1 MNKKTILKF
10 NSIASVR
17 PSPWLALAILAIGA
31 FGNSL
36 HGQTVWLNE
45 TFTNISNGTAPNTT
59 NSPQLISAGITYS
72 VTNNKLRAY
81 KPGNTNPILS
91 VVTNA
96 TNSIITTNYSYMAY
110 VGASSDSRIAY
121 KLSTATGNTN
131 DRSAGYLSYK
141 IIPNVGL
148 TNVYSNNV
156 PEVSY
161 LDLGLGSTGTSIAA
175 GISSTNFFLY
185 GRHYY
190 SYSNGAN
197 LASMKFYS
205 PKAGLTGSQQ
215 AASTN
220 VSLTNSVEN
229 TIKIWY
235 NKGTNLLTYISPATG
250 LSVNL
255 STNAWVAYVNDVLAP
270 GFTNTGF
277 TFLST
282 VACST
287 ENNTQVSAVG
297 KVIAGSSGSHTYDFS
312 LSSIYAADSA
322 PAVGIAPTLTTN
334 SISVSPQVGASAVSG
349 TVLAGGNPAPVFS
362 KSGWPAWATL
372 TTNGA
377 YSFAPSNGVATGI
390 TNLGF
395 VLSNSI
401 GTTNGAFLVNVLA
414 ASSTKPAFNNALT
427 NPVTARYLAVYP
439 ATNALYTLTLSA
451 GDAPITYSSSNLPTG
466 LSTTNYVDTNGVTNF
481 VIVGSATTLGQS
493 KIATL
498 TASNTAGTSSIELP
512 IKVAAYTWNGTET
525 NWISASSWN
534 FDDQT
539 TANKPASD
547 SGSFGEAP
555 IFGGAVASGTSV
567 YLSSSQGVNGLV
579 FNSSSAAYQFSGST
593 LSIGGTVGLTN
604 NSTNTITF
612 NNQVA
617 NASSDGTWGSVAG
630 GTIVLD
636 GGFNC
641 NTSSSGASRTVT
653 LGGAGDFSVGGV
665 IGNGANTNTAVGS
678 IVVASTGKTTFSGE
692 NTYSGTTTIN
702 SGASLTL
709 GNVAA
714 LGTTSGATIVSGTLD
729 LFGFSP
735 AGENFTLSGGT
746 IVNSG
751 SAASTIDGTVAIS
764 VGNNT
769 INTTNADVTLSGVLS
784 GGATLVKTGANT
796 LTLSGT
802 NTSTGTLIINQGT
815 VNASS
820 LNALGNSAVTVNGGQ
835 LNATANDV
843 WIAASTKAL
852 TISNG
857 TAVISGS
864 NSTYKGVTT
873 VAGGTLRLA
882 NSSALGATGSVAKGT
897 FTLSG
902 GKVEATV
909 DYDMAHT
916 YGVST
921 NTNGITFDKLD
932 GVNTTFNGPVEMNV
946 ASGVTLGLFKCNG
959 NTNASS
965 VVTKTGAGTLQVRG
979 AAGTGLYGDWLVN
992 EGTLFVNTSGSG
1004 AMGTSNAVVLNG
1016 GSLLY
1021 SKGVGSSG
1029 FYSGMGQDNGLRV
1042 QQNGTLT
1049 LDPNPATGPYQNTLS
1064 FLNLSISNQTLTMN
1078 KGTNAKSSADI
1089 GYVNPAIT
1097 FNTATL
1103 NGSATFNVGSNMD
1116 TVLLVGTGSG
1126 GVTKMGAGKLRVM
1139 DSPNSVGAT
1148 AKLVSGVVTNITVS
1162 APVPGFSN
1170 TNPAVYITPAP
1181 SGGVNATAVAI
1192 VSNNY
1197 LTGFIMVNNGS
1208 GYTVIPQVTV
1218 VADNPVTVNRNTGTN
1233 NISGGT
1239 LNLSGSHS
1247 SSFNVQAGGVLELN
1261 YQAASEASS
1270 SVDGASSIDQNVK
1283 YIVLTKSVAG
1293 YTSAPIVTIDVPR
1306 NLDGTLVTTNDR
1318 SFTPATATA
1327 LVNSTNGRITRIVL
1341 SNQGQGYWALP
1352 PKVTITPPD
1361 QGTVVAT
1368 TTGSLNFA
1376 SNSTVR
1382 VTVPS
1387 APTGT
1392 NRYTLMTA
1400 SNGITGTPTL
1410 DLVVDGVPTTG
1421 YALGVNGN
1429 NLELKALATPIITV
1443 TPAVG
1448 GYTYSKS
1455 MQGPGVN
1462 EVNTGGST
1470 GEVTFRYA
1478 GTGSTS
1484 YGPSSIP
1491 PTGAGTYTVA
1501 ATVAADSTFSQGSAS
1516 ADFTITARA
1525 ITVTANGG
1533 QSKKA
1538 NNADPVFAYTITSG
1552 ALVSGDQ
1559 LIGALNRVTG
1569 ETVGTYNINIGNLT
1583 AGANYI
1589 LNYVGASFEI
1599 QSNYVAPTFATV
1611 FEGAGVTSVGADG
1624 MPNLLR
1630 YAMGAT
1636 NVTATVV
1643 KPVSSLDTSYLSI
1656 TAIVRTNDPK
1666 VTIVGEYGT
1675 DLTVW
1680 NTNKIAGLRA
1690 TDQMGATEGET
1701 EKQVFRAPRGATK
1714 TFLRL
1719 KATQSN

>member
-1 MNKKTILKF
+1 
-10 NSIASVR
+10 
-17 PSPWLALAILAIGA
+17 
-31 FGNSL
+31 
-36 HGQTVWLNE
+36 
-45 TFTNISNGTAPNTT
+45 
-59 NSPQLISAGITYS
+59 
-72 VTNNKLRAY
+72 
-81 KPGNTNPILS
+81 
-91 VVTNA
+91 
-96 TNSIITTNYSYMAY
+96 
-110 VGASSDSRIAY
+110 
-121 KLSTATGNTN
+121 
-131 DRSAGYLSYK
+131 
-141 IIPNVGL
+141 
-148 TNVYSNNV
+148 
-156 PEVSY
+156 
-161 LDLGLGSTGTSIAA
+161 
-175 GISSTNFFLY
+175 
-185 GRHYY
+185 
-190 SYSNGAN
+190 
-197 LASMKFYS
+197 
-205 PKAGLTGSQQ
+205 
-215 AASTN
+215 
-220 VSLTNSVEN
+220 
-229 TIKIWY
+229 
-235 NKGTNLLTYISPATG
+235 
-250 LSVNL
+250 L

-270 GFTNTGF
+270 GFTNTGYI
-277 TFLST
+277 FLST
-282 VACST
+282 LACST
-287 ENNTQVSAVG
+287 ESNTQVSAVG
-297 KVIAGSSGSHTYDFS
+297 KVIASSGSTGHTYDFS

-322 PAVGIAPTLTTN
+322 PAASMAPTLITN
-334 SISVSPQVGASAVSG
+334 SISVSPQVGASPVTG
-349 TVLAGGNPAPVFS
+349 TILAGGNPAPVFL

-372 TTNGA
+372 TTNGV
-377 YSFAPSNGVATGI
+377 YNFAPTNGVATG
-390 TNLGF
+390 TNNLVF

-401 GTTNGAFLVNVLA
+401 GTTNGAFIVNVLA
-414 ASSTKPAFNNALT
+414 ASSTPPAFNNALT
-427 NPVTARYLAVYP
+427 NPVTARYLAFYP

-512 IKVAAYTWNGTET
+512 INVGSYTWNGSGT
-525 NWISASSWN
+525 NWLSPSSWD
-534 FDDQT
+534 FDNQP
-539 TANKPASD
+539 TANKPTSD
-547 SGSFGEAP
+547 SGPFGEAP
-555 IFGGAVASGTSV
+555 IFGVAGVSGTSV
-567 YLSSSQGVNGLV
+567 ILSANQGVNGLL
-579 FNSSSAAYQFSGST
+579 FNSNSATYVFSGSA
-593 LSIGGTVGLTN
+593 LSIGGAVGLTN
-604 NSTNTITF
+604 NSTSTITF
-612 NNQVA
+612 NNLVA
-617 NASSDGTWGSVAG
+617 NANSDGTWGSVAG

-641 NTSSSGASRTVT
+641 NTSSSAASRAVT

-665 IGNGANTNTAVGS
+665 IGNGGNTNTAVGS

-714 LGTTSGATIVSGTLD
+714 LGTTSGATIVSGALD

-802 NTSTGTLIINQGT
+802 NTSAGTLIINQGT

-820 LNALGNSAVTVNGGQ
+820 LYALGNSAVTVNGGQ

-873 VAGGTLRLA
+873 LAGGTLRLA
-882 NSSALGATGSVAKGT
+882 NSSALGATGSVATGT
-897 FTLSG
+897 CTLSG

-921 NTNGITFDKLD
+921 NTNGIAYEKLN
-932 GVNTTFNGPVEMNV
+932 GVNTTFSGPVEMNV

-1016 GSLLY
+1016 GNLLY

-1064 FLNLSISNQTLTMN
+1064 FANLSISSQTLTMN
-1078 KGTNAKSSADI
+1078 KGSNAKSSADI

-1126 GVTKMGAGKLRVM
+1126 GVTKTGAGKLSLM
-1139 DSPNSVGAT
+1139 DSPNSVAAT
-1148 AKLVSGVVTNITVS
+1148 AKLTSGAVSSIAVS

-1181 SGGVNATAVAI
+1181 SGGTNATAVAI

-1197 LTGFIMVNNGS
+1197 LTGITVVNSGS

-1239 LNLSGSHS
+1239 LNLSGTHS
-1247 SSFNVQAGGVLELN
+1247 SSFNVQGGGVLELN

-1270 SVDGASSIDQNVK
+1270 SVDGASTIDQSVK

-1293 YTSAPIVTIDVPR
+1293 YTSAPVVTIDAPK
-1306 NLDGTLVTTNDR
+1306 NLDGSEVTDR
-1318 SFTPATATA
+1318 AISQATATA
-1327 LVNSTNGRITRIVL
+1327 QVTNGRITRIVL

-1352 PKVTITPPD
+1352 PKVTITPPQ

-1368 TTGSLNFA
+1368 TTGSLNFE
-1376 SNSTVR
+1376 SGSIVK

-1387 APTGT
+1387 APTAGSS
-1392 NRYTLMTA
+1392 YTLVTA
-1400 SNGITGTPTL
+1400 AGGITGTPTL
-1410 DLVVDGVPTTG
+1410 NLVVDGAPTTG
-1421 YALGVNGN
+1421 YTLSKSGN
-1429 NLELKALATPIITV
+1429 NLILEAAAPVTDGYATYLTNNGLNSATPFNAVTASGAQVGLVYAFGSASGMPQNNGVTAVPVMNGNQLTYAFDLVNDPALTV
-1443 TPAVG
+1443 TYQTSTDLVTWTTPVAV
-1448 GYTYSKS
+1448 S
-1455 MQGPGVN
+1455 
-1462 EVNTGGST
+1462 
-1470 GEVTFRYA
+1470 A
-1478 GTGSTS
+1478 GTGST
-1484 YGPSSIP
+1484 PS
-1491 PTGAGTYTVA
+1491 G
-1501 ATVAADSTFSQGSAS
+1501 FL
-1516 ADFTITARA
+1516 
-1525 ITVTANGG
+1525 
-1533 QSKKA
+1533 KKQ
-1538 NNADPVFAYTITSG
+1538 V
-1552 ALVSGDQ
+1552 Q
-1559 LIGALNRVTG
+1559 VTG
-1569 ETVGTYNINIGNLT
+1569 SGKLFVRI
-1583 AGANYI
+1583 
-1589 LNYVGASFEI
+1589 
-1599 QSNYVAPTFATV
+1599 
-1611 FEGAGVTSVGADG
+1611 
-1624 MPNLLR
+1624 
-1630 YAMGAT
+1630 
-1636 NVTATVV
+1636 NVTR
-1643 KPVSSLDTSYLSI
+1643 P
-1656 TAIVRTNDPK
+1656 
-1666 VTIVGEYGT
+1666 
-1675 DLTVW
+1675 
-1680 NTNKIAGLRA
+1680 
-1690 TDQMGATEGET
+1690 
-1701 EKQVFRAPRGATK
+1701 
-1714 TFLRL
+1714 
-1719 KATQSN
+1719 

>member
-1 MNKKTILKF
+1 MKKNPSLKTRSTAPF
-10 NSIASVR
+10 LQAIFSL
-17 PSPWLALAILAIGA
+17 PSTHRNLFLGLAIFAVGA
-31 FGNSL
+31 FGNSVQAQWVNESFSTL
-36 HGQTVWLNE
+36 TAGVAPTVALPL
-45 TFTNISNGTAPNTT
+45 SANGDGFAKGVSPSGGALQIQYLGTT
-59 NSPQLISAGITYS
+59 NGCETRWSLST
-72 VTNNKLRAY
+72 TNFSTPRTSGYIAFKILQNA
-81 KPGNTNPILS
+81 NTN
-91 VVTNA
+91 VAA
-96 TNSIITTNYSYMAY
+96 TNYCNFR
-110 VGASSDSRIAY
+110 VGPADSSSLGTSANNWLELRFVQAASSNLKISC
-121 KLSTATGNTN
+121 
-131 DRSAGYLSYK
+131 AG
-141 IIPNVGL
+141 
-148 TNVYSNNV
+148 
-156 PEVSY
+156 
-161 LDLGLGSTGTSIAA
+161 
-175 GISSTNFFLY
+175 
-185 GRHYY
+185 
-190 SYSNGAN
+190 GAN
-197 LASMKFYS
+197 LA
-205 PKAGLTGSQQ
+205 TG
-215 AASTN
+215 
-220 VSLTNSVEN
+220 
-229 TIKIWY
+229 TISSSAQVPIQIWY
-235 NKGTNLLTYISPATG
+235 NQSGSTTNYTRPDTGVSTSLASGTFAVFAN
-250 LSVNL
+250 SV
-255 STNAWVAYVNDVLAP
+255 AILAP
-270 GFTNTGF
+270 GTFPAGITATAAVTTAIGKFAFIVSSTQKADFTIDD
-277 TFLST
+277 
-282 VACST
+282 V
-287 ENNTQVSAVG
+287 
-297 KVIAGSSGSHTYDFS
+297 
-312 LSSIYAADSA
+312 YAADSA

-334 SISVSPQVGASAVSG
+334 SISVSPQVGASPVSG
-349 TVLAGGNPAPVFS
+349 TVLAGGNPTPVFS

-372 TTNGA
+372 ATNGA
-377 YSFAPSNGVATGI
+377 YNFAPTNGVATGI

-401 GTTNGAFLVNVLA
+401 GTNSGTFIVNVVA
-414 ASSTKPAFNNALT
+414 ASSTPPAFNSALT
-427 NPVTARYLAVYP
+427 NVTTARYLAVYP
-439 ATNALYTLTLSA
+439 ATNAHYTLTLSA
-451 GDAPITYSSSNLPTG
+451 GDAPITYSSFNLPTG

-493 KIATL
+493 RIATL
-498 TASNTAGTSSIELP
+498 TASNTAGTKSIELP
-512 IKVAAYTWNGTET
+512 INVAAYTWNGTSS
-525 NWISASSWN
+525 NWISASSWD
-534 FDDQT
+534 FDNQP

-547 SGSFGEAP
+547 SGSSGESP
-555 IFGGAVASGTSV
+555 IFGVAGGSGTSV
-567 YLSSSQGVNGLV
+567 YLSSNQGVNGLL
-579 FNSSSAAYQFSGST
+579 FNSNSAAYVFSGSA
-593 LSIGGTVGLTN
+593 LSIGGAVGLTN
-604 NSTNTITF
+604 NSTSTITF
-612 NNQVA
+612 NNLVA

-630 GTIVLD
+630 GSIVLD

-641 NTSSSGASRTVT
+641 NTSSSAASRTVT

-665 IGNGANTNTAVGS
+665 IGNGASTNTAVGS

-692 NTYSGTTTIN
+692 NTYSGTTTV
-702 SGASLTL
+702 STGANLKL

-714 LGTTSGATIVSGTLD
+714 LGATNGATIVSGTLD

-751 SAASTIDGTVAIS
+751 SAASTIDGTVALS
-764 VGNNT
+764 AGNNT
-769 INTTNADVTLSGVLS
+769 INTTNADVTLSGVVS
-784 GGATLVKTGANT
+784 GAATLVKTGANT

-820 LNALGNSAVTVNGGQ
+820 LNALGNSAITVNGGL

-843 WIAASTKAL
+843 WVAASTKAL

-873 VAGGTLRLA
+873 VAGGTLRLV
-882 NSSALGATGSVAKGT
+882 NSSALGATGSVAKC
-897 FTLSG
+897 TLSG
-902 GKVEATV
+902 GRVEATV

-946 ASGVTLGLFKCNG
+946 ASGVTLGLYKLYG

-979 AAGTGLYGDWLVN
+979 AAGTGFFGDLLVN
-992 EGTLFVNTSGSG
+992 EGTLFVNTSGSA

-1078 KGTNAKSSADI
+1078 KGTNAKSSADV
-1089 GYVNPAIT
+1089 GYVDPAIT

-1126 GVTKMGAGKLRVM
+1126 GVTKTGAGKLRVM
-1139 DSPNSVGAT
+1139 DSPNSVGASAKIT
-1148 AKLVSGVVTNITVS
+1148 AGAVSSIAVG

-1170 TNPAVYITPAP
+1170 PNPIVSITAAP
-1181 SGGVNATAVAI
+1181 LGGTNATAVAI

-1197 LTGFIMVNNGS
+1197 LTGFTVVNSGS

-1218 VADNPVTVNRNTGTN
+1218 VADNPVTVNRNTGSN

-1247 SSFNVQAGGVLELN
+1247 SSFNVQGGGVLELN

-1270 SVDGASSIDQNVK
+1270 SVDGTSSIDQSIK

-1293 YTSAPIVTIDVPR
+1293 YTSAPVVTIDVPR
-1306 NLDGTLVTTNDR
+1306 NLDGTLVTTR

-1327 LVNSTNGRITRIVL
+1327 EVANGRVTRIVL
-1341 SNQGQGYWALP
+1341 SNQGQGYWALA
-1352 PKVTITPPD
+1352 PKVTITPPQ

-1368 TTGSLNFA
+1368 TTGSLSFA

-1400 SNGITGTPTL
+1400 SNGIIGTPTL
-1410 DLVVDGVPTTG
+1410 NLIVDGAPTTG
-1421 YALGVNGN
+1421 YTLDVNGN
-1429 NLELKALATPIITV
+1429 NLELKALVLVTPTVTV
-1443 TPAVG
+1443 TPAAG
-1448 GYTYSKS
+1448 GYTYSGAI
-1455 MQGPGVN
+1455 QGPGFN
-1462 EVNTGGST
+1462 QVNTGNST
-1470 GEVTFRYA
+1470 GGVTFSYA

-1484 YGPSSIP
+1484 YGPSATP
-1491 PTGAGTYTVA
+1491 PISAGTYTLT
-1501 ATVAADSTFSQGSAS
+1501 ATVAADSTYNEAS
-1516 ADFTITARA
+1516 STPTAFEIRKVA

-1538 NNADPVFAYTITSG
+1538 NNADPVFTYATSG
-1552 ALVSGDQ
+1552 ALVNGDQ
-1559 LIGALNRVTG
+1559 LTGALSRATG

-1599 QSNYVAPTFATV
+1599 QSSYVAPTFATV
-1611 FEGAGVTSVGADG
+1611 FEGAGATNVGADG

-1636 NVTATVV
+1636 NVSAPVV
-1643 KPVSSLDTSYLSI
+1643 KPVSSLDTTNLSI
-1656 TAIVRTNDPK
+1656 VAIVRTNDPK
-1666 VTIVGEYGT
+1666 VTIVGEYAT
-1675 DLTVW
+1675 DLTAW
-1680 NTNKIAGLRA
+1680 NTNKIAGEPTL
-1690 TDQMGATEGET
+1690 DQAGATLGET
-1701 EKQVFRAPRGATK
+1701 ERQVFNTPRGNNK

-1719 KATQSN
+1719 KATQAP